1 MKKKIQ
7 MLLGLGIGA
16 FLLWILFR
24 NTDWHAVG
32 LALKQ
37 ANWWWL
43 GLSFGVVFITFLTR
57 IVRWGYI
64 VRTAQPVSFRAMY
77 SATQIGFLG
86 NFSLPGR
93 VGEVIRAVVLS
104 RLTGMTF
111 SRCFAFVAL
120 DRVTD
125 LFGLIAVMLIAAS
138 AFHPT
143 APIVLEELANP
154 IEPDAIRL
162 AALSTGAVMVAIIA
176 AFVILYCSKTFAVRV
191 VAATVGRIS
200 SGLSQRLEGMVAQ
213 FADGMHVF
221 KSVGD
226 MSRAIGWSLVT
237 WALGTFCYYCV
248 LEAFA
253 IEAPWYT
260 AFIVMAFLAV
270 AISVPSTPGFVGPF
284 HIAIV
289 GAVVVVAPE
298 TDRDVAKAAALLA
311 HLINTLPVWIT
322 GGICLYTEKLG
333 LLELRRQGEQAEVTN
348 SAVAAPPEQ
357 DCCG

>member
-1 MKKKIQ
+1 MKKNIQ
-7 MLLGLGIGA
+7 MLLGLAIGA
-16 FLLWILFR
+16 FLIWLLFR

-32 LALKQ
+32 EALRT

-43 GLSFGVVFITFLTR
+43 GLSFAIVFVTFLTR

-86 NFSLPGR
+86 NFTLPGR

-104 RLTGMTF
+104 RLTGMSF

-125 LFGLIAVMLIAAS
+125 LFGLIVVMIIAVS
-138 AFHPT
+138 VFHPT
-143 APIVLEELANP
+143 EPIVLEELSAP

-162 AALSTGAVMVAIIA
+162 AALSTGVVMAGIIA
-176 AFVILYCSKTFAVRV
+176 SFVILYVNKAFAVRM
-191 VAATVGRIS
+191 VAATVGRVS
-200 SGLSQRLEGMVAQ
+200 AGLSRRLEGMLAQ
-213 FADGMHVF
+213 FADGMHIF

-237 WALGTFCYYCV
+237 WAIGTFCYYCV

-260 AFIVMAFLAV
+260 AVVIMAFLAV
-270 AISVPSTPGFVGPF
+270 AISIPSTPGFVGPF

-333 LLELRRQGEQAEVTN
+333 LLELRRQGEQLEEI
-348 SAVAAPPEQ
+348 VAAEAPSANET
-357 DCCG
+357 